1 MSRLTNILL
10 LELSL
15 SRSSV
20 LKSVYRQCRRR
31 IGSRHRTHSQVLWK
45 EAIGVNQ
52 CKRIVQTDVL
62 TRLTKVVFPV
72 PPSPTESDRI
82 RGFKERLDEAN

>member
-1 MSRLTNILL
+1 M
-10 LELSL
+10 
-15 SRSSV
+15 
-20 LKSVYRQCRRR
+20 KD
-31 IGSRHRTHSQVLWK
+31 SQVSIQAVQAEDRFSSSNSQSSAVEGSNQGQLVRLW
-45 EAIGVNQ
+45 I
-52 CKRIVQTDVL
+52 KRNEH